1 MSYLYASNKNN
12 NMYIFSDTK
21 VTFSDKEEDILFN
34 VLKKKTDDFEN
45 LKKFGIVKNV
55 IINKNICIGSAGI
68 LEHFNELLKYIE
80 SNEIYDIENIKSKAL
95 EINIKYGRD
104 TDFIIAF
111 TSITDNKLYLVN
123 EGKIL
128 LVDSCWIGSEDT
140 NKLFEK
146 YKKEFGTTEDKST
159 YTEAFKKAIE
169 DPNDDVV
176 GGLFIECYGRNGEFH
191 YPEKMT
197 SFVERE
203 HTVTNNGSIILF
215 DSVANGGY
223 TSYFYESKDLVSL
236 YIYQMNRGIRYCP
249 TIQDRQYDHLRF
261 PNVYNLNEEQFI
273 KKYNLTEPSI
283 RIVF

>member
-1 MSYLYASNKNN
+1 MQVIK
-12 NMYIFSDTK
+12 IIICIFFSDTK

-45 LKKFGIVKNV
+45 LKK
-55 IINKNICIGSAGI
+55 
-68 LEHFNELLKYIE
+68 
-80 SNEIYDIENIKSKAL
+80 
-95 EINIKYGRD
+95 
-104 TDFIIAF
+104 
-111 TSITDNKLYLVN
+111 
-123 EGKIL
+123 
-128 LVDSCWIGSEDT
+128 
-140 NKLFEK
+140 
-146 YKKEFGTTEDKST
+146 FGTTEDKST

-197 SFVERE
+197 SFVEME